1 MERLRV
7 MMKPYQGSDH
17 SVVGVL
23 LERGEASIIAEGTQ
37 YTAVPVGKRIFEI
50 GSITKVFTAVLLYQL
65 VEDGRVDPC
74 RPLNELS
81 DALVDVPRWITP
93 ERLISHTSGLPNL
106 YIPLWKALLSP
117 HLEGPYAD
125 FSQSDLIDWFRQRN
139 SKFREPKFH
148 HAYSNLGVG
157 LLGEALAMHEQ
168 TPFSELLAMKVIRP
182 LGLTD
187 TTQRLDDSQR
197 ARFAPPKSPDGQAV
211 SPWKF
216 RALAAA
222 GCLKSS
228 ASDLARFSDGVLK
241 ALQNPISLLDRAIC
255 KSTEPILG
263 LGKRGALKPVAQC
276 AGWLSYTQSKSDLRI
291 LHASGGTAGS
301 TCALYICP
309 EKSAA
314 IAILSNNGV
323 AANLW
328 RSLKLSRSDQLSQ
341 ARQIFHTL

>member
-1 MERLRV
+1 
-7 MMKPYQGSDH
+7 MKPYRGADH
-17 SVVGVL
+17 SVVGIH
-23 LERGEASIIAEGTQ
+23 LERGETSIIAEGTID
-37 YTAVPVGKRIFEI
+37 AAIPVGERIFEI
-50 GSITKVFTAVLLYQL
+50 GSITKVFTAILLYQL
-65 VEDGRVDPC
+65 VEDGRVDPR
-74 RPLNELS
+74 RPLKELS
-81 DALVDVPRWITP
+81 DALADVPTWITP
-93 ERLISHTSGLPNL
+93 ERLVSHTSGLPNL
-106 YIPLWKALLSP
+106 YLPLWKALLSP
-117 HLEGPYAD
+117 HSEGPYAD
-125 FSQSDLIDWFRQRN
+125 FSQSDLIDWFHRRHGK
-139 SKFREPKFH
+139 SSEPKFRH
-148 HAYSNLGVG
+148 VYSNLGVG
-157 LLGEALAMHEQ
+157 LLGEALAMREQ
-168 TPFSELLAMKVIRP
+168 TPFAELLAKKVIRP

-187 TTQRLDDSQR
+187 TTQRLDDSQKP
-197 ARFAPPKSPDGQAV
+197 RFAPPKFPNGLAA
-211 SPWKF
+211 SPWTF
-216 RALAAA
+216 QALAAA

-228 ASDLARFSDGVLK
+228 ASDLARFSDCVLK

-263 LGKRGALKPVAQC
+263 LGKRGALEPVAQC

>member
-1 MERLRV
+1 MERLRL

-17 SVVGVL
+17 SVVGVY
-23 LERGEASIIAEGTQ
+23 LERGETSITAEGTIN
-37 YTAVPVGKRIFEI
+37 AAIPAGERIFEI
-50 GSITKVFTAVLLYQL
+50 GSITKVFTAILLYQL
-65 VEDGRVDPC
+65 AEDGRVDPC

-81 DALVDVPRWITP
+81 DALADVPRWITP

-106 YIPLWKALLSP
+106 YIPLWKALLSLHP
-117 HLEGPYAD
+117 EGPYAE
-125 FSQSDLIDWFRQRN
+125 FNRRDLIDWFHRRQGK
-139 SKFREPKFH
+139 SRERKFH

-157 LLGEALAMHEQ
+157 LLGEALAMREQ
-168 TPFSELLAMKVIRP
+168 TPFAELLAKKVIKP

-187 TTQRLDDSQR
+187 TTHRLDDSQR
-197 ARFAPPKSPDGQAV
+197 ARFAPPKLPNGLAV
-211 SPWKF
+211 SPWTF
-216 RALAAA
+216 QALAAA

-228 ASDLARFSDGVLK
+228 ASDLARLSDGVLK
-241 ALQNPISLLDRAIC
+241 ALQNSMSTLDRAIC

-276 AGWLSYTQSKSDLRI
+276 AGWLSYTKSKSDLRI

-323 AANLW
+323 AASLW
-328 RSLKLSRSDQLSQ
+328 GSLKLSRSDQLSQ
-341 ARQIFHTL
+341 AMQIFHML